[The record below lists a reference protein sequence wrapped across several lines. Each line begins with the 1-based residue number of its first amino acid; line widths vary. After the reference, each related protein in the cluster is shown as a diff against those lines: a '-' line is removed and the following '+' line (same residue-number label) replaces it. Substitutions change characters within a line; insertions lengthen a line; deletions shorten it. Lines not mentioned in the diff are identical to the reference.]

1 MKTLEKEG
9 VLAVYVRRDGKWVDK
24 VTGEQMFVPKRDGI
38 AVPHVISDIPE
49 YRSPIDGRLIGS
61 RSERRDDLKRHNC
74 IDARE
79 LPSPT
84 GGKIKNKA
92 FAAKRGLQ
100 VSEEYR

>member
-1 MKTLEKEG
+1 M
-9 VLAVYVRRDGKWVDK
+9 AVYVRRGDKWVDK
-24 VTGEQMFVPKRDGI
+24 ATGEEMLIPHRAEI
-38 AVPHVISDIPE
+38 AVPYIVGDIPE